1 MLALIK
7 GKYASAYSAFLFIC
21 ACDVARWATLDWLP
35 RYVLMLQP
43 YLAFPSEPKL
53 SHSGLKRVF
62 EKSRGVDATQPG
74 WVCVAG
80 VLARSPAAASFE
92 QRQKSHRRRP
102 LTLDAGSRAA
112 KSISAKDL
120 HSTLLRQ

>member
-35 RYVLMLQP
+35 RYVLMSQL

-53 SHSGLKRVF
+53 SHSRLKRVF
-62 EKSRGVDATQPG
+62 EKSRGF
-74 WVCVAG
+74 CVAG
-80 VLARSPAAASFE
+80 MLARSPAAAVA
-92 QRQKSHRRRP
+92 R
-102 LTLDAGSRAA
+102 LGSGRNHTGGA
-112 KSISAKDL
+112 L
-120 HSTLLRQ
+120 